1 MIGFAINPQLR
12 ISLRKGQG
20 ERERARETHTHKH
33 QTERERERGKSI
45 SVYIWILIY
54 ALISLFVSREKE
66 RTRERE
72 RGRDLHFCLHLC
84 VCEPLVR
91 ILLAWKCLPQLGEGT
106 PESRKRWGNLGN
118 AEGIQEQKG
127 NLGTQRKFRVKALVC
142 FCSSRIL
149 HHG

>member
-20 ERERARETHTHKH
+20 ERERARETHTHTNTR
-33 QTERERERGKSI
+33 QRERESEANLYQSI
-45 SVYIWILIY
+45 SESWSTHWYLY
-54 ALISLFVSREKE
+54 LSQERKREQ
-66 RTRERE
+66 ERE

-127 NLGTQRKFRVKALVC
+127 NLGTQRKFRGKALVC